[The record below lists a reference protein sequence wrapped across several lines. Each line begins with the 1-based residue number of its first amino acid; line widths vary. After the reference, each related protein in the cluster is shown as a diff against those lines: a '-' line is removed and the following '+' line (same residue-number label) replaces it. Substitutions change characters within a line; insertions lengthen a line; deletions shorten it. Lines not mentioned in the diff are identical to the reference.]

1 MKIMIASDI
10 HGSAHYC
17 RRMLDAFDREDADR
31 LLLLGDI
38 LYHGPRNDLPEG
50 YAPKEVIAMLN
61 ERKSQIFCVR
71 GNCDTEVD
79 QMVLEF
85 PILAD
90 YCILTLDA
98 GKSSGRYSEGDPAD
112 KYDTDDPAD
121 AGRAQGDKPD
131 ADDPADLAQEQ
142 ADASL
147 RTGGSRCSRLIYAT
161 HGHRFNIDH
170 QPPLSAGDIL
180 LQGHTHIPSWESSG
194 SGNICLNPGSVSIPK
209 AGSRHSYMILE
220 GRRASWKDLTGDTY
234 HTEML

>member
-112 KYDTDDPAD
+112 KYDTDDLAD

-180 LQGHTHIPSWESSG
+180 LQGHTHIPSWESFG
-194 SGNICLNPGSVSIPK
+194 SGNIGLNPGSVSIPK

-220 GRRASWKDLTGDTY
+220 GRRASWNDLTGDTY
-234 HTEML
+234 HTEIL

>member
-98 GKSSGRYSEGDPAD
+98 VKSSGRYSEGDPAG
-112 KYDTDDPAD
+112 TD
-121 AGRAQGDKPD
+121 
-131 ADDPADLAQEQ
+131 QEQ
-142 ADASL
+142 TDASQ
-147 RTGGSRCSRLIYAT
+147 RIGGHGHSRLIYAT
-161 HGHRFNIDH
+161 HGHRFNIDN
-170 QPPLSAGDIL
+170 QPPLSDGDIL
-180 LQGHTHIPSWESSG
+180 LQGHTHIPSWESFGSG
-194 SGNICLNPGSVSIPK
+194 SICLNPGSVSIPK

-220 GRRASWKDLTGDTY
+220 GRQASWKDLAGDIY

>member
-1 MKIMIASDI
+1 MRIMIASDI

-98 GKSSGRYSEGDPAD
+98 GKSSSRYSEGDPAG
-112 KYDTDDPAD
+112 TD
-121 AGRAQGDKPD
+121 
-131 ADDPADLAQEQ
+131 QEQ
-142 ADASL
+142 TDASQ
-147 RTGGSRCSRLIYAT
+147 RIGGHGHSRLIYAT
-161 HGHRFNIDH
+161 HGHRFNIDN
-170 QPPLSAGDIL
+170 QPPLSDGDIL
-180 LQGHTHIPSWESSG
+180 LQGHTHIPSWESFGSG
-194 SGNICLNPGSVSIPK
+194 SICLNPGSVSIPK

-220 GRRASWKDLTGDTY
+220 GRRASWKDLAGDIY

>member
-1 MKIMIASDI
+1 MKIMIASEI

-98 GKSSGRYSEGDPAD
+98 VKSSGRYSEGDPAD

-147 RTGGSRCSRLIYAT
+147 RASGSRCSRLIYAT
-161 HGHRFNIDH
+161 HGHRFNIDN
-170 QPPLSAGDIL
+170 QPPLSDGDIL
-180 LQGHTHIPSWESSG
+180 LQGHTHIPSWESFGSG
-194 SGNICLNPGSVSIPK
+194 SICLNPGSVSIPK

-220 GRRASWKDLTGDTY
+220 GRQASWKDLAGDIY